1 MRTRVRVPWPAFPTC
16 KSNQNGKGAR
26 TLGSTLLNINIFG
39 LERWLI
45 HDFEKVISCPKI
57 SHSQC
62 LFLVPNVL
70 ALLNQTSAKLPND
83 RECVSCRGQGNVPL
97 SLIFCFIYLKTDLNE
112 LFTLRGSTLTMFMLM
127 FDLYKLASFPN
138 KNQDITF
145 FKLTS
150 NI

>member
-1 MRTRVRVPWPAFPTC
+1 MHLNYQIPTRKNRPKATTIIYKNLTLPLTISTVLIFENVRIRVRVPWPAFPTC
-16 KSNQNGKGAR
+16 KSKQNGKGAR

-70 ALLNQTSAKLPND
+70 AFLNQTSAKLPND
-83 RECVSCRGQGNVPL
+83 RECVSCREQGNVPL
-97 SLIFCFIYLKTDLNE
+97 S
-112 LFTLRGSTLTMFMLM
+112 
-127 FDLYKLASFPN
+127 
-138 KNQDITF
+138 
-145 FKLTS
+145 
-150 NI
+150 